1 MTDTNAKPDLLNWE
15 EPKKLPDMLNVL
27 TILTFIG
34 NGLGLLFSLYGFI
47 NARATYE
54 KTVQMQDKMDEM
66 PAVVKKMMG
75 SDPVGASLRML
86 DNRVPILLLALVAYG
101 LCIYGA
107 IQMRQRK
114 KMGFSLYIL
123 GDIVPL
129 VSAFLF
135 IGVGSLS
142 GFGFLFGMAITV
154 VFILLYASQLKHM
167 S

>member
-1 MTDTNAKPDLLNWE
+1 MTDTNAKTDLLNWE

-34 NGLGLLFSLYGFI
+34 NGLGLLISIYGFI
-47 NARATYE
+47 NARTAYE
-54 KTVQMQDKMDEM
+54 KAVQMQDKIDEM
-66 PAVVKKMMG
+66 PAMVKKMMG
-75 SDPVGASLRML
+75 PDPVGNALKML
-86 DNRVPILLLALVAYG
+86 DNRVPILLLSLVAYG

-142 GFGFLFGMAITV
+142 GFGFLFGMVITV
-154 VFILLYASQLKHM
+154 VFIILYATQLKHL